1 MDLQSHLE
9 RGWKNFIE
17 FIGPALLITFV
28 QIAVTLFSLGILA
41 PVTSAGYVQSL
52 LLAQRQGRTPEVKDL
67 FSYMSLFL
75 PLLLLGFVAFI
86 VVVIGF
92 TLLVLPGF
100 GVMIFLAFA
109 CLYLLPLMT
118 DEKMGLLSAVKGSW
132 NMAVMDPLGDHIII
146 TIVYVAIICIG
157 GSLPFVILLAQP
169 LATFRFIRSG
179 SNSPKAPPAVRWQ
192 RKAARESRG
201 SSFFLQMCLKRGHPW
216 R

>member
-9 RGWKNFIE
+9 RGWKNFIG

-28 QIAVTLFSLGILA
+28 QIVVTIFSLGILA

-52 LLAQRQGRTPEVKDL
+52 LLAQREGRTPEVKDL

-75 PLLLLGFVAFI
+75 PLLLFGFVAF
-86 VVVIGF
+86 VVVIIGF

-100 GVMIFLAFA
+100 AVMIFLAFA

-118 DEKMGLLSAVKGSW
+118 DEKMGLLEALKESW

-146 TIVYVAIICIG
+146 TIVYVAIISIG

-169 LATFRFIRSG
+169 LAIFILLSFYQERRKLAKSVAGSDVAAKSGEGRSE
-179 SNSPKAPPAVRWQ
+179 K
-192 RKAARESRG
+192 
-201 SSFFLQMCLKRGHPW
+201 
-216 R
+216 

>member
-169 LATFRFIRSG
+169 LATFILLSFYQERLKLAKSTTGSEVAAKSG
-179 SNSPKAPPAVRWQ
+179 EGKSGK
-192 RKAARESRG
+192 
-201 SSFFLQMCLKRGHPW
+201 
-216 R
+216 